1 MEHWTP
7 ARDVGPLRDGGAD
20 VVEGGADIV
29 ITLSGIKDP
38 EPELGRLATWL
49 GAQEEL
55 TGRVVREERPA
66 ADTMGLSYDL
76 LVQVGGEGIF
86 AVALVVLRSVRAFRA
101 NRRGDDDPTVRLRVA
116 GAAIEIRPTDALTS
130 AELEELATRVREAAD
145 AEAPHADTLSPHSDT
160 PLPHADTPPPDAEAP
175 RADTGTPQE

>member
-1 MEHWTP
+1 M
-7 ARDVGPLRDGGAD
+7 
-20 VVEGGADIV
+20 VEGGADIV

-101 NRRGDDDPTVRLRVA
+101 NRRGDDDPTVTLRVA

-145 AEAPHADTLSPHSDT
+145 AEAPPAGTLPPQAH
-160 PLPHADTPPPDAEAP
+160 TPPPDAEAS
-175 RADTGTPQE
+175 RADLGTPQE